1 VTIELEPVAGVIRLT
16 ATKDRLEG
24 DAEMLEGISDG
35 WPKVLASLKSLMEV
49 GKARPKLWQKKAPA
63 ARSRGSPSRAA
74 ARRPAP
80 HRWGRPRDPLVRSV
94 LQPRRKPG
102 VPSIQYRHGRDAQ

>member
-49 GKARPKLWQKKAPA
+49 GKALPKLW
-63 ARSRGSPSRAA
+63 
-74 ARRPAP
+74 
-80 HRWGRPRDPLVRSV
+80 
-94 LQPRRKPG
+94 
-102 VPSIQYRHGRDAQ
+102 